1 MKYMAQII
9 ITSPQAVGKVKI
21 KVVDTYNY
29 VVVPS
34 KGTVKKDFTKSPQM
48 KVYKINN
55 RTTTKLTVQRLKREK
70 DFDCIATQKAIEL
83 ITTDYNTKYASIGFP
98 NDYYVLI
105 GKILVM
111 MMMLEVNPYKELPRY
126 VRTSIALTNACVL
139 VNGEKGFLHG
149 KGAPLFHIYEN
160 VVRKNDDT
168 GIDKLMHFLYSAK
181 HAYMEGGK
189 VAYILGA
196 VKEFVKD
203 EMYSWIADDKGWD
216 DLDMEANRR
225 GIAFGRKL
233 PRK

>member
-1 MKYMAQII
+1 MAQIR
-9 ITSPQAVGKVKI
+9 ITSPQATGKVRI

-34 KGTVKKDFTKSPQM
+34 KGTEKKDFSLPKQV
-48 KVYKINN
+48 KNYKINN
-55 RTTTKLTVQRLKREK
+55 RITTKLTVQRLKREK
-70 DFDCIATQKAIEL
+70 GFGCMATQKAIEK
-83 ITTDYNTKYASIGFP
+83 ITADYNAKYASIGFP

-105 GKILVM
+105 GKLLVM
-111 MMMLEVNPYKELPRY
+111 MMLAEIRVYRKQPQY
-126 VRTSIALTNACVL
+126 VRTSIALTNACML
-139 VNGEKGFLHG
+139 VNGEEGFLNG

-160 VVRKNDDT
+160 VVRKNNDT

-189 VAYILGA
+189 VAYLLGA

-203 EMYSWIADDKGWD
+203 EMYSWVSDDKGWD
-216 DLDMEANRR
+216 DLDMEANRK

>member
-1 MKYMAQII
+1 MER
-9 ITSPQAVGKVKI
+9 
-21 KVVDTYNY
+21 
-29 VVVPS
+29 
-34 KGTVKKDFTKSPQM
+34 KS
-48 KVYKINN
+48 
-55 RTTTKLTVQRLKREK
+55 
-70 DFDCIATQKAIEL
+70 
-83 ITTDYNTKYASIGFP
+83 
-98 NDYYVLI
+98 
-105 GKILVM
+105 
-111 MMMLEVNPYKELPRY
+111 
-126 VRTSIALTNACVL
+126 
-139 VNGEKGFLHG
+139 FLHG